1 MNAEASF
8 EVLLTDGNRRPSLA
22 IARSLARHGVSF
34 AVLGEQPDSLAF
46 SSRRVKHAIVSPS
59 PINEPDAFF
68 AFVLSVV
75 RKHDIKLVI
84 PVLEESLLVLDRR
97 RDELEACTHLA
108 AAGSDSLRQVLD
120 KRINL
125 ALATQLGIDCPRQ
138 FDLEDMQQIPDM
150 IAELGF
156 PIVLKPPGSPH
167 DPRTFKFPFKVL
179 YAHDEAQ
186 LRDYLERYCGDG
198 VFPIFQECVF
208 GEPHNLCC
216 LVSAGEVV
224 AMHEYRSLRTL
235 KGQGVLREVVE
246 ITPAVADGA
255 RKMFRALKW
264 DGIAQYCV
272 FVDRASGR
280 TRYMETNGRFWS
292 SVSGSVHAGWDFPYW
307 VFRYFRH
314 GELPNPPPVRLG
326 SRSCWHRGDLV
337 ALFNYLAGGEFP
349 AHGMPPGK
357 LTAILGY
364 LRGFSPAVHADA
376 FALDDPLP
384 EVVDHW
390 QLLKKGAR
398 ALLARDFRK
407 DPVRI
412 SKPRR

>member
-1 MNAEASF
+1 MNAETKF

-22 IARSLARHGVSF
+22 IARSLARRGVSF

-46 SSRRVKHAIVSPS
+46 SSRLVKHAIVSPS
-59 PINEPDAFF
+59 PVKEPDAFF
-68 AFVLSVV
+68 EFVLYVV

-84 PVLEESLLVLDRR
+84 PVLEESLLALDRR
-97 RDELEACTHLA
+97 RNELEACTRLA

-125 ALATQLGIDCPRQ
+125 ELARQLGIDCPRQ
-138 FDLEDMQQIPDM
+138 FDLENMQQIPDM
-150 IAELGF
+150 IAALGF

-167 DPRTFKFPFKVL
+167 DPRTVTFPFKVL
-179 YAHDEAQ
+179 YAQDEIQ
-186 LRDYLERYCGDG
+186 LREYLERYCDDG
-198 VFPIFQECVF
+198 LFPIFQECVF

-216 LVSAGEVV
+216 LVSGGEVL
-224 AMHEYRSLRTL
+224 AMHEYRSLRSL

-272 FVDRASGR
+272 LVDRASTR
-280 TRYMETNGRFWS
+280 TCYMETNGRFWS
-292 SVSGSVHAGWDFPYW
+292 SVAGSMHAGWDFPYW

-314 GELPNPPPVRLG
+314 GERPDPGPVRLG

-337 ALFNYLAGGEFP
+337 ALFNYLAGGESP
-349 AHGMPPGK
+349 AQGRPAGK
-357 LTAILGY
+357 LAALLGY

-384 EVVDHW
+384 EFVDHW

-398 ALLARDFRK
+398 ALLSRDFLN
-407 DPVRI
+407 DPVRF
-412 SKPRR
+412 SKPGR